1 MQQKVK
7 FVYFSIDIVQAVL
20 YHVYSSTV
28 CTKEKRGESNMQM
41 VIDSKKFYL
50 ACADKCKSVSAVAV
64 EAGLSGSTQA
74 RITKG
79 DARLNAKTL
88 GRLAK
93 VLGIAPKDL
102 LKEG

>member
-1 MQQKVK
+1 
-7 FVYFSIDIVQAVL
+7 
-20 YHVYSSTV
+20 
-28 CTKEKRGESNMQM
+28 MQM
-41 VIDSKKFYL
+41 GIESKEFYRG
-50 ACADKCKSVSAVAV
+50 CADKCKGVAAGAV

-93 VLGIAPKDL
+93 VLGVAPKDL
-102 LKEG
+102 LKE